1 MALADWANGYIPI
14 ITRRHFFTKHPT
26 HFLQQGF
33 ASENYFRVKRSN
45 YGIFYKS
52 VKISQKY
59 PDQGESVISGCIEW
73 FIVMQH
79 WQLRREGIYE

>member
-45 YGIFYKS
+45 YGIFHKS
-52 VKISQKY
+52 VKNIPKNIQIKEKVSFLVALN
-59 PDQGESVISGCIEW
+59 G
-73 FIVMQH
+73 
-79 WQLRREGIYE
+79 LL